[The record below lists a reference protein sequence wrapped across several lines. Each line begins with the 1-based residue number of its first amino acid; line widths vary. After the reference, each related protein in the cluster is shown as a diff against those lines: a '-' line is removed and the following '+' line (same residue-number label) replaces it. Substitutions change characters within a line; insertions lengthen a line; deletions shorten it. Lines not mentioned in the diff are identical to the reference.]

1 MSVGLRFSDRQQYSS
16 SRPAPFL
23 WAHGGSFD
31 FALFCW
37 IIYLESDATS
47 RYTLERNFDSFVRS
61 GSFDAGMHA
70 LRSRGLDAA
79 LHTAVHERGAPLLG
93 ICLGMQLLARRSEE
107 GEAAGLGWIDADVVR
122 FAPQP
127 RLRIPHMGWNSVQPQ
142 SPSPLFDAADAD
154 PEFYFVHSFHVV
166 PDDPALVTGAAT
178 HGGPFAAAVGR
189 GRIHGVQFHPEK
201 SHRHGLQLLRRFL
214 EAA

>member
-1 MSVGLRFSDRQQYSS
+1 VLTVVDTGLCNVGSCLNMLRTLGAEPVATDD
-16 SRPAPFL
+16 PAIV
-23 WAHGGSFD
+23 A
-31 FALFCW
+31 A
-37 IIYLESDATS
+37 AT
-47 RYTLERNFDSFVRS
+47 RVILPGV

-107 GEAAGLGWIDADVVR
+107 GEAAGLGWIDADVMR
-122 FAPQP
+122 FTPQP

>member
-1 MSVGLRFSDRQQYSS
+1 VLTVVDTGLCNVGSCLNMLRTLGAEPVATDD
-16 SRPAPFL
+16 PAIV
-23 WAHGGSFD
+23 A
-31 FALFCW
+31 A
-37 IIYLESDATS
+37 AT
-47 RYTLERNFDSFVRS
+47 RVILPGV

-122 FAPQP
+122 FTPQP

>member
-1 MSVGLRFSDRQQYSS
+1 MLTVVDTGLCNVGSCLNMLRTLGAEPVATDD
-16 SRPAPFL
+16 PAIV
-23 WAHGGSFD
+23 A
-31 FALFCW
+31 
-37 IIYLESDATS
+37 DAT
-47 RYTLERNFDSFVRS
+47 RVILPGV

-70 LRSRGLDAA
+70 LRSRELDVA
-79 LHTAVHERGAPLLG
+79 LRTAVHERGAPLLG
-93 ICLGMQLLARRSEE
+93 ICLGMQLLARRSQE

-122 FAPQP
+122 FTPQP

-178 HGGPFAAAVGR
+178 HGGSFAAAVGR

>member
-1 MSVGLRFSDRQQYSS
+1 VLTVLDTGLCNVGSCLNMLRTLGAEPVATDDPAVVANA
-16 SRPAPFL
+16 SRVILP
-23 WAHGGSFD
+23 G
-31 FALFCW
+31 
-37 IIYLESDATS
+37 
-47 RYTLERNFDSFVRS
+47 V

-107 GEAAGLGWIDADVVR
+107 GDAAGLGWIDADVVR
-122 FAPQP
+122 FEAQP

-142 SPSPLFDAADAD
+142 SPSPLFDPADAD

-178 HGGPFAAAVGR
+178 HGSAFAAAVGR